1 MPHCS
6 PKSRLA
12 SIRQFVL
19 YSCFVPLLPLVIA
32 GCDAKQPGAPHD
44 DRGNEAS
51 THRFSGDYPIQV
63 VVTTGMVADLVE
75 RIGGKHVHVTQLMGE
90 GIDPHLYKA
99 SPGDVTQL
107 NRADMVFY
115 SGLHLEGKMGDVLG
129 RMARKKPAVAAA
141 EHIDKSRLLEVAA
154 NLYDPHVW
162 FDVALW
168 SETTKA
174 VENAL
179 ASFDPPHADDYR
191 QQGEEYRV
199 ELAKLDK
206 ECRRRI
212 EEIPADRR
220 VLVTAH
226 DAFHYF
232 GRAYGVE
239 VKAIQGISTQAE
251 AGIKKINELVDFI
264 AARGIKAVFVETS
277 VKESNIEA
285 LVEGCRAQGHE
296 VKIGGQLYSDA
307 MGQPGTPEGT
317 YVGMVRHNVE
327 AIVKALK

>member
-1 MPHCS
+1 
-6 PKSRLA
+6 
-12 SIRQFVL
+12 
-19 YSCFVPLLPLVIA
+19 
-32 GCDAKQPGAPHD
+32 
-44 DRGNEAS
+44 
-51 THRFSGDYPIQV
+51 
-63 VVTTGMVADLVE
+63 MVADLVE
-75 RIGGKHVHVTQLMGE
+75 RVGGKHVRVAQLMGE

-154 NLYDPHVW
+154 DLYDPHVW

-179 ASFDPPHADDYR
+179 ATFDPSHADDYR
-191 QQGEEYRV
+191 QQAEEYRV
-199 ELAKLDK
+199 ELAKLDE

-232 GRAYGVE
+232 GRAYEVE
-239 VKAIQGISTQAE
+239 VMAIQGISTQAE

-277 VKESNIEA
+277 VNERNIEA

-296 VKIGGQLYSDA
+296 VKIGGQLFSDA

>member
-1 MPHCS
+1 MLHRSSECCLVS
-6 PKSRLA
+6 LR
-12 SIRQFVL
+12 RFVFGV
-19 YSCFVPLLPLVIA
+19 CFVPLLVIA
-32 GCDAKQPGAPHD
+32 GCDARQPAASHD
-44 DRGNEAS
+44 DPENEAQA
-51 THRFSGDYPIQV
+51 HRFSGDYPFQV
-63 VVTTGMVADLVE
+63 VATTGMVADLVE
-75 RIGGKHVHVTQLMGE
+75 RVGGKHVQVTQLMGE

-107 NRADMVFY
+107 NRADMVCY

-129 RMARKKPAVAAA
+129 RMARKKPAVAVA
-141 EHIDKSRLLEVAA
+141 EDIDKSRLLEVAA
-154 NLYDPHVW
+154 DLYDPHVW

-168 SETTKA
+168 SATTKA
-174 VENAL
+174 VEGAL
-179 ASFDPPHADDYR
+179 ASFDPSHADDYR
-191 QQGEEYRV
+191 RQAEEYRA
-199 ELAKLDK
+199 ELAKLDE
-206 ECRRRI
+206 ECRLRI

-239 VKAIQGISTQAE
+239 VKAIQGVSTQAE

-277 VKESNIEA
+277 VNERNIEA

-296 VKIGGQLYSDA
+296 VKIGGQLFSDA

>member
-1 MPHCS
+1 MLLCPFMFQLMS
-6 PKSRLA
+6 LRRLG
-12 SIRQFVL
+12 FG
-19 YSCFVPLLPLVIA
+19 CWFLPLFVIA
-32 GCDAKQPGAPHD
+32 GCESNQQAASHVDPENAAQP
-44 DRGNEAS
+44 
-51 THRFSGDYPIQV
+51 HRFSGEFPIKV
-63 VVTTGMVADLVE
+63 VATTGMVADLVE
-75 RIGGKHVHVTQLMGE
+75 RVGGKHVQVTQLMGE

-129 RMARKKPAVAAA
+129 RMARKKPAIAVA
-141 EHIDKSRLLEVAA
+141 EQIKKSRLLEVAA
-154 NLYDPHVW
+154 DLYDPHVW

-168 SETTKA
+168 SETTNT
-174 VENAL
+174 VESAL

-191 QQGEEYRV
+191 RQAEEYRV
-199 ELAKLDK
+199 ELAKLDE

-277 VKESNIEA
+277 VNESNIEA

-296 VKIGGQLYSDA
+296 VKIGGQLFSDA

>member
-1 MPHCS
+1 MLI
-6 PKSRLA
+6 RFGWLA
-12 SIRQFVL
+12 
-19 YSCFVPLLPLVIA
+19 LLLVIT
-32 GCDAKQPGAPHD
+32 GCEPQPPETSPGRADP
-44 DRGNEAS
+44 S
-51 THRFSGDYPIQV
+51 VQSHRFTGEYPIQV
-63 VVTTGMVADLVE
+63 VATTGMVADLVKQ
-75 RIGGKHVHVTQLMGE
+75 IGGEHVAVAQLMGE

-99 SPGDVTQL
+99 SPGDVTRL

-115 SGLHLEGKMGDVLG
+115 SGLHLEGKMGDVLAP
-129 RMARKKPAVAAA
+129 MARKKPAVAVA
-141 EHIDKSRLLEVAA
+141 EAIDKGRLLEVAA
-154 NLYDPHVW
+154 ELYDPHVW

-174 VENAL
+174 VEGAL
-179 ASFDPPHADDYR
+179 AGFDPSRAEDYR
-191 QQGEEYRV
+191 RRAAAYRT
-199 ELAKLDK
+199 ELAELDD

-212 EEIPADRR
+212 AEIPADRR

-277 VKESNIEA
+277 VNERNIEA
-285 LVEGCRAQGHE
+285 LVEGCAAQGHE
-296 VKIGGQLYSDA
+296 VKIGGQLFSDA

-317 YVGMVRHNVE
+317 YAGMVRHNVE

>member
-1 MPHCS
+1 MTCFS
-6 PKSRLA
+6 KLLKLA
-12 SIRQFVL
+12 PAWLGLVGVL
-19 YSCFVPLLPLVIA
+19 AA
-32 GCDAKQPGAPHD
+32 GCNRPLESSHEKAAADAP
-44 DRGNEAS
+44 S
-51 THRFSGDYPIQV
+51 HRFSGDYPIRV
-63 VVTTGMVADLVE
+63 VATTGMVADLVK
-75 RIGGKHVHVTQLMGE
+75 RVGGEHVEVVQLMGE

-107 NRADMVFY
+107 NRADMVCY
-115 SGLHLEGKMGDVLG
+115 SGLHLEGKMGDVLA
-129 RMARKKPAVAAA
+129 RMARKKPAVAVTEQIAK
-141 EHIDKSRLLEVAA
+141 DRLLEVAEE
-154 NLYDPHVW
+154 LYDPHVW

-168 SETTKA
+168 SETTKS
-174 VENAL
+174 VESSL
-179 ASFDPPHADDYR
+179 ADFDPPHA
-191 QQGEEYRV
+191 EEYHRQAEAYRA
-199 ELAKLDK
+199 ELAELDV
-206 ECRRRI
+206 ECRKRI
-212 EEIPADRR
+212 AEIPADRR

-277 VKESNIEA
+277 VNERNIEA

-317 YVGMVRHNVE
+317 YPGMVRHNVE
-327 AIVKALK
+327 AIVEALR

>member
-1 MPHCS
+1 MFA
-6 PKSRLA
+6 RFARRGWLA
-12 SIRQFVL
+12 VLFAVAACDRQPTEFSHTPAEQSV
-19 YSCFVPLLPLVIA
+19 
-32 GCDAKQPGAPHD
+32 
-44 DRGNEAS
+44 E
-51 THRFSGDYPIQV
+51 THRFAGTFPIQAIA
-63 VVTTGMVADLVE
+63 TTGMVADLVAHV
-75 RIGGKHVHVTQLMGE
+75 GGEHVAVTQLMGE

-115 SGLHLEGKMGDVLG
+115 SGLHLEGKMGDVLA
-129 RMARKKPAVAAA
+129 RMGRKKPAVAVA
-141 EHIDKSRLLEVAA
+141 ERIDKGRLLKVAEE
-154 NLYDPHVW
+154 LYDPHVW

-168 SETTKA
+168 SETLAA
-174 VENAL
+174 VETAL
-179 ASFDPPHADDYR
+179 CDFDPAHAADYR
-191 QQGEEYRV
+191 RRAEAYRE
-199 ELAKLDK
+199 ELAALDD

-212 EEIPADRR
+212 AEIPADRR

-277 VKESNIEA
+277 VNERNIEA
-285 LVEGCRAQGHE
+285 LVEGCRSQGHA
-296 VKIGGQLYSDA
+296 VQVGGQLFSDA
-307 MGQPGTPEGT
+307 MGQPATPEGT

-327 AIVKALK
+327 AIVKALE